1 MLQKYIKFYSISL
14 FLIFILLLL
23 FFNKMESTFKAK
35 NNFLL
40 FQEISSKFLNN
51 EKINIEQLNFQK
63 NNDIYIDYNL
73 NSLNILV
80 KDIDYR
86 ACLKYGVNYMDSNF
100 QSIFINDFLFTK
112 KSLITRDLILEK
124 CNKISNN
131 IILNQSIGK
140 K

>member
-51 EKINIEQLNFQK
+51 EKINMEQLNFQN